1 MPQVLSRL
9 ALFAIF
15 ACGFAIAGC
24 SHADYSSLYAS
35 PSPSATATGSASP
48 TSSASGS
55 ASPSATPSSSASQ
68 APAACGTPLPGS
80 VFIAVGSYIEDESPV
95 DPTYGTI
102 YGYAVVD
109 SAGDYPQTSSP
120 IVLRPGD
127 VVQFVNVDFPSS
139 SSTQGTSHSAASLQ
153 SASFPASY
161 TFPTAAFSPVGSAI
175 SNTTDWST
183 GEIPS
188 YTTPLCYS
196 QALTVP
202 ASGTY
207 AFGDLDFYN
216 PNSMRDVIVV
226 SATAPQIRSATPRF
240 RSAIP
245 HIRR

>member
-9 ALFAIF
+9 ALCAIF

-35 PSPSATATGSASP
+35 PSPSATASNSASP
-48 TSSASGS
+48 TSSASSS
-55 ASPSATPSSSASQ
+55 ASPTATPSSSASVV
-68 APAACGTPLPGS
+68 PATCGTPLPNS
-80 VFIAVGSYIEDESPV
+80 VFIAVGSYIEDESPA

-102 YGYAVVD
+102 YGYAIVD

-127 VVQFVNVDFPSS
+127 VVQFVNVDFPANGSS
-139 SSTQGTSHSAASLQ
+139 QGTSHSAASLQ
-153 SASFPASY
+153 SSSFPASY
-161 TFPTAAFSPVGSAI
+161 TFPSAAFSPVGSAI

-196 QALTVP
+196 QPLTVP

-226 SATAPQIRSATPRF
+226 SATAPQIRSALPRF
-240 RSAIP
+240 RSALP

>member
-1 MPQVLSRL
+1 MRPAFSRIALL
-9 ALFAIF
+9 AIL

-35 PSPSATATGSASP
+35 PSPSASASGSASP
-48 TSSASGS
+48 TSSASAS
-55 ASPSATPSSSASQ
+55 ASPSATPSSSASL
-68 APAACGTPLPGS
+68 APAACGTPLPNS

-109 SAGDYPQTSSP
+109 SAGDYPETSSP

-127 VVQFVNVDFPSS
+127 IVQFVNVDFPSS
-139 SSTQGTSHSAASLQ
+139 ASSQGTSHSAASLQ
-153 SASFPASY
+153 NTSFPASY
-161 TFPTAAFSPVGSAI
+161 TFPSAAFSPVGSTF
-175 SNTTDWST
+175 SNTADWST

-196 QALTVP
+196 QPLTVP
-202 ASGTY
+202 SSGTY

-226 SATAPQIRSATPRF
+226 SATAPQIRSAL
-240 RSAIP
+240 P
-245 HIRR
+245 HKRR

>member
-1 MPQVLSRL
+1 VRQVLSRL
-9 ALFAIF
+9 ALFAIL
-15 ACGFAIAGC
+15 ACGLAIAGC

-35 PSPSATATGSASP
+35 PSPSASASGSASP
-48 TSSASGS
+48 TSSASASAS
-55 ASPSATPSSSASQ
+55 ASPTATPSSSASL
-68 APAACGTPLPGS
+68 APAACGTPAPNS
-80 VFIAVGSYIEDESPV
+80 VFIAVGSYIEDESPT

-102 YGYAVVD
+102 YGYAIVD

-127 VVQFVNVDFPSS
+127 VVQFVNVDFPANGSS
-139 SSTQGTSHSAASLQ
+139 QGTSHSAASLQ

-161 TFPTAAFSPVGSAI
+161 TFPSASFSPVGTMI
-175 SNTTDWST
+175 SNTTNWST

-188 YTTPLCYS
+188 YQTPLCYS
-196 QALTVP
+196 QPLTVP

-226 SATAPQIRSATPRF
+226 SSTAPQIRSAV
-240 RSAIP
+240 P
-245 HIRR
+245 HMRR

>member
-1 MPQVLSRL
+1 MSQPFSRL
-9 ALFAIF
+9 VFLAIF
-15 ACGFAIAGC
+15 ACGFVVAGC

-35 PSPSATATGSASP
+35 PSPSATASGSASP
-48 TSSASGS
+48 TSSASAS
-55 ASPSATPSSSASQ
+55 ASPTATPSSSASI
-68 APAACGTPLPGS
+68 APAACGTPLANS
-80 VFIAVGSYIEDESPV
+80 VFIAVGSYIEDESPP

-102 YGYAVVD
+102 YGYAIVD

-127 VVQFVNVDFPSS
+127 VVQFVNVDFPANG
-139 SSTQGTSHSAASLQ
+139 STQGTSHSAASLQ
-153 SASFPASY
+153 SASFPANYS
-161 TFPTAAFSPVGSAI
+161 FPNASFAPVGSTI
-175 SNTTDWST
+175 GNTSNWST

-188 YTTPLCYS
+188 YQSPLCYS
-196 QALTVP
+196 QPLTVP

-226 SATAPQIRSATPRF
+226 SSTAPQMRSAL
-240 RSAIP
+240 P